1 MMESRKVLME
11 LYIGI
16 AVHVL
21 LFMLLGA
28 VFMRPVWLY
37 ELALLAGGGA
47 SCLMM
52 LHAYDCL
59 DRALEMQAKNAKA
72 FITVRVVLRL
82 IVRLVLMAAGIMIH
96 WAAFV
101 GVVIGLLA
109 PKTSAYLNP
118 CIKKLLDRRR
128 DGNQSDNML
137 TGVDNTLDIK
147 QK

>member
-1 MMESRKVLME
+1 MESRKVLME

-109 PKTSAYLNP
+109 PK
-118 CIKKLLDRRR
+118 KLLDRRR